1 MFGKGRGK
9 KGKVP
14 EARPSSWAIQGG
26 AAEKI
31 INTPTLPPNKKAK
44 KGEAKGEAKGEEPKL
59 ANELVKN
66 QATEEQIEA
75 ICEVLRSN
83 KVEKALQ
90 FVQKEPGGSF
100 WVTKAVPCQFDGVA
114 VSNRS
119 LAT

>member
-14 EARPSSWAIQGG
+14 ETRPSSWAIQGG
-26 AAEKI
+26 AADKI

-44 KGEAKGEAKGEEPKL
+44 KGEAKGKDAEKADAPKM

-75 ICEVLRSN
+75 ICDLLRSN

-90 FVQKEPGGSF
+90 YVQK
-100 WVTKAVPCQFDGVA
+100 
-114 VSNRS
+114 
-119 LAT
+119 